1 MSHEVEKLKYKGH
14 TIRLIQDDDAENPRE
29 WGNVGEILYTSHR
42 YTLGDKRVN
51 SEAIRAITD
60 DPKNIWLPVYAYIH
74 SGTQLSTGSFRGRAP
89 HADWDSG
96 QCGIIWCSKDR
107 AVKEWGKKV
116 CTKQVIEQAEKYL
129 KGEVETYN
137 QWING
142 EAVGYTVEGPV
153 CEDSCWGFFPDQG
166 VKYSERYAY
175 PISEAKAA
183 IDYARKARANKLK
196 AERLE
201 TRLAREQHLALI

>member
-1 MSHEVEKLKYKGH
+1 MSYEVDTIDYKGH
-14 TIRLIQDDDAENPRE
+14 TIRLIQDEDAESPRE
-29 WGNVGEILYTSHR
+29 WGHVGEILYTSSR
-42 YTLGDKRVN
+42 YTLGDKRVDA
-51 SEAIRAITD
+51 SVIREIVD
-60 DPKNIWLPVYAYIH
+60 NPKNIWLPVYAYIH

-96 QCGIIWCSKDR
+96 QCGIIWCSKDT

-116 CTKQVIEQAEKYL
+116 CTKQVIEKAEAYL

-142 EAVGYTVEGPV
+142 EVVGYTVDGPV
-153 CEDSCWGFFPDQG
+153 CDDSCWGFFPDATKQ
-166 VKYSERYAY
+166 YSKRYEYA
-175 PISEAKAA
+175 ISEAKAA
-183 IDYARKARANKLK
+183 IAYARKERAKELK

-201 TRLAREQHLALI
+201 NRLAREQHLALI

>member
-1 MSHEVEKLKYKGH
+1 MSIETIQYKGH
-14 TIRLIQDDDAENPRE
+14 TINIDQDEYAENPRE
-29 WGNVGEILYTSHR
+29 DENVGEILYTSHR
-42 YTLGDKRVN
+42 YTLGDRRV
-51 SEAIRAITD
+51 EADEIRAITE

-74 SGTQLSTGSFRGRAP
+74 GGTSLSTGSFRGRAP

-96 QCGIIWCSKDR
+96 QCGIIWCTKAK

-116 CTKQVIEQAEKYL
+116 CTKSVIEAAERYL

-142 EAVGYTVEGPV
+142 EVVAYSIDGPL
-153 CEDSCWGFFPDQG
+153 CEDSCCGFYPDEKG
-166 VKYSERYAY
+166 GYDCA
-175 PISEAKAA
+175 ISEAKSA
-183 IDYARKARANKLK
+183 IDYERKKEAKRLR

-201 TRLAREQHLALI
+201 NRLAKEQHLALI